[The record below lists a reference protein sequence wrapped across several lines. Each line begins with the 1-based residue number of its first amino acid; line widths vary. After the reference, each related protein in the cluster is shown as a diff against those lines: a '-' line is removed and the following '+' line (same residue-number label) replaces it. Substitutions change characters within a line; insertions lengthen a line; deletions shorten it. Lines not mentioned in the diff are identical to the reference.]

1 MGINNGLRADD
12 LKNCKIGSVLEIR
25 VDMSAIQDIEKAVYS
40 LLPEYLAEFRAWF
53 EEFDAQIW
61 DRQFEKDVQSGR
73 LDRIASQALED
84 FEGEAFKEI

>member
-1 MGINNGLRADD
+1 MP
-12 LKNCKIGSVLEIR
+12 
-25 VDMSAIQDIEKAVYS
+25 AIQDIEKAVSS
-40 LLPEYLAEFRAWF
+40 LPPEDLAEFRAWF

-84 FEGEAFKEI
+84 FEGGAFKEI